1 MLFPASRYCG
11 HKDSQSDFHFFHKER
26 HPKTMSND
34 WLDNTPLVTSSA
46 LFGATLVSRVALN
59 WLKISA
65 AKDKRSGD
73 NESRRFSRTL
83 IRKKISEKSIPKDID
98 TIIIGSGMGGLSC
111 AAILARRGHKVMVLE
126 QHDDVAGG
134 GTHQF
139 DLNGYRFD
147 SGLHYTVPWS
157 VPIFA
162 LTCLKSVEDAC
173 PFDLMG
179 DENNVVDKIYLR
191 NPEESASAAAQ
202 VKSFDMKHKEA
213 HLAQLYA
220 DFPNEHKAL
229 DEFMVI
235 SDRAMLFVKYF
246 IFARLLPQWMQTL
259 YWQYVVPRS
268 LIAVASQTA
277 KEILPKLTTNKRLI
291 SLLSGMWIDTGAR
304 PDVASFMMTAAVFRG
319 VAMEGG
325 CYPRNGSED
334 MAIELAKTINEHGG
348 VSFACLV
355 NVHCLFMATEFHTAY
370 DHSRPCFI
378 DLTFS
383 LFLPVHTVVYL
394 HPRTGD

>member
-1 MLFPASRYCG
+1 
-11 HKDSQSDFHFFHKER
+11 
-26 HPKTMSND
+26 
-34 WLDNTPLVTSSA
+34 
-46 LFGATLVSRVALN
+46 
-59 WLKISA
+59 
-65 AKDKRSGD
+65 
-73 NESRRFSRTL
+73 
-83 IRKKISEKSIPKDID
+83 
-98 TIIIGSGMGGLSC
+98 
-111 AAILARRGHKVMVLE
+111 VLE
-126 QHDDVAGG
+126 QHEDVAGG

-162 LTCLKSVEDAC
+162 LTCLKSIDEVC

-179 DENNVVDKIYLR
+179 DANDVVDKIYLR
-191 NPEESASAAAQ
+191 NPEESASEAAQ
-202 VKSFDMKHKEA
+202 AKSFDMKHKEA

-220 DFPNEHKAL
+220 DFPDEHKAL

-246 IFARLLPQWMQTL
+246 LFARLLPQWMQTL

-277 KEILPKLTTNKRLI
+277 KEILPKLTSNKRLI

-334 MAIELAKTINEHGG
+334 MAIELARVINDNGG
-348 VSFACLV
+348 VR
-355 NVHCLFMATEFHTAY
+355 Y
-370 DHSRPCFI
+370 YK
-378 DLTFS
+378 FS
-383 LFLPVHTVVYL
+383 YL
-394 HPRTGD
+394 LLLLA

>member
-1 MLFPASRYCG
+1 
-11 HKDSQSDFHFFHKER
+11 
-26 HPKTMSND
+26 MSND
-34 WLDNTPLVTSSA
+34 WLECTALTTSSA
-46 LFGATLVSRVALN
+46 LFGATLASRVALN

-65 AKDKRSGD
+65 SKEKASQSGGSKRLDRS
-73 NESRRFSRTL
+73 L
-83 IRKKISEKSIPKDID
+83 IRKKISEKNIPTDID

-111 AAILARRGHKVMVLE
+111 AAILARRGRKVLVLE
-126 QHDDVAGG
+126 QHEDVAGG

-162 LTCLKSVEDAC
+162 LTCLKSVDEAC

-179 DENNVVDKIYLR
+179 DENDVVDKIYLR
-191 NPEESASAAAQ
+191 NPEETAAASAQ
-202 VKSFDMKHKEA
+202 VKSFNMKHKEA
-213 HLAQLYA
+213 HLKQLYA

-259 YWQYVVPRS
+259 YWQYVVPRN
-268 LIAVASQTA
+268 LIDVAAQTA
-277 KEILPKLTTNKRLI
+277 KEILPKLTSDKRLI
-291 SLLSGMWIDTGAR
+291 SLLSSMWIDTGAR

-334 MAIELAKTINEHGG
+334 MAIELAKVINAHGG
-348 VSFACLV
+348 VSSIV
-355 NVHCLFMATEFHTAY
+355 IQP
-370 DHSRPCFI
+370 S
-378 DLTFS
+378 
-383 LFLPVHTVVYL
+383 PVAH
-394 HPRTGD
+394 

>member
-1 MLFPASRYCG
+1 VFEFLSRQVVTAG
-11 HKDSQSDFHFFHKER
+11 SKDSQIRFPDFVVGK
-26 HPKTMSND
+26 PLIIMSND

-65 AKDKRSGD
+65 AKDKSASG
-73 NESRRFSRTL
+73 NESRRLSRIL

-139 DLNGYRFD
+139 DLQGYRFD

-162 LTCLKSVEDAC
+162 LTCLKSVDDAC

-191 NPEESASAAAQ
+191 NPEESSAAASQ
-202 VKSFDMKHKEA
+202 VKSFNMKHKEA
-213 HLAQLYA
+213 HIAQLYA

-246 IFARLLPQWMQTL
+246 IFAACCPSGCRPSTGSTSCHAVSSTWPLRL
-259 YWQYVVPRS
+259 PRRS
-268 LIAVASQTA
+268 CPS
-277 KEILPKLTTNKRLI
+277 
-291 SLLSGMWIDTGAR
+291 
-304 PDVASFMMTAAVFRG
+304 
-319 VAMEGG
+319 
-325 CYPRNGSED
+325 
-334 MAIELAKTINEHGG
+334 
-348 VSFACLV
+348 
-355 NVHCLFMATEFHTAY
+355 
-370 DHSRPCFI
+370 
-378 DLTFS
+378 
-383 LFLPVHTVVYL
+383 
-394 HPRTGD
+394 

>member
-1 MLFPASRYCG
+1 
-11 HKDSQSDFHFFHKER
+11 
-26 HPKTMSND
+26 MSND

-65 AKDKRSGD
+65 AKDKSASG
-73 NESRRFSRTL
+73 NESRRLSRTL

-139 DLNGYRFD
+139 DLQGYRFD

-162 LTCLKSVEDAC
+162 LTCLKSIDDAC

-191 NPEESASAAAQ
+191 NPEESAAAASQ
-202 VKSFDMKHKEA
+202 VKSFNMKHKEA
-213 HLAQLYA
+213 HIAQLYA

-259 YWQYVVPRS
+259 YWKYVVPRS
-268 LIAVASQTA
+268 LIDVASQTA
-277 KEILPKLTTNKRLI
+277 KEILPKLTSNKRLI
-291 SLLSGMWIDTGAR
+291 SLLSSMWIDTGAR

-348 VSFACLV
+348 VSICTMWF
-355 NVHCLFMATEFHTAY
+355 
-370 DHSRPCFI
+370 P
-378 DLTFS
+378 
-383 LFLPVHTVVYL
+383 
-394 HPRTGD
+394 